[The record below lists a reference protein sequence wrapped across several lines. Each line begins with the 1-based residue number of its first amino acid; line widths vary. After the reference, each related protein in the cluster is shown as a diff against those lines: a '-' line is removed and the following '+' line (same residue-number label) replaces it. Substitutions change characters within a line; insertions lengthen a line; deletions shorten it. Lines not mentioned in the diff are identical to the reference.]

1 MTRLNE
7 MKIVPVVLAGGTG
20 TRLWPLSRSA
30 LPKQF
35 IALTSDKTLFQE
47 TLLRTPPG
55 AEFHD
60 PVVVTNGDY
69 RFYVQRQAA
78 EIGVTPT
85 IILEPARRDSAPAL
99 VAAAAY
105 VARRYGPET
114 LVLALASD
122 HVMLETDK
130 FRACVATAAEAAALG
145 HIVTFGIT
153 PDFPRTSYGY
163 IKLGD
168 ALTVA
173 GAYKVASFVEKP
185 DAVTAQTYVDAG
197 YLWNSGNFVFP
208 AGLLISEASTYEPD
222 LAANAVA
229 SLELAVEDLGFIRL
243 DPKTFEAAPAKSID
257 FAVLERTSSAAV
269 VRGTFTWSDVGSWDA
284 VHEVGATDA
293 DGNVVQGAVML
304 LDSTGSYV
312 RSDGPLVACIGLE
325 NVSVVATADAVLVMP
340 TGRSQDV
347 KALVTQ
353 LQKSNRHEA
362 DVHQI
367 VHRPWGTYETVC
379 LGDRFQVKKIV
390 VEPGGVLSLQK
401 HHHRAEHWIV
411 VRGTA
416 EVSLAER
423 KFTVHENESTYIPI
437 GGVHRLANPGR
448 IPLELI
454 EVQTGSYLGEDD
466 ILRLEDIY
474 QRA

>member
-1 MTRLNE
+1 

-20 TRLWPLSRSA
+20 TRLWPLSRNS

-35 IALTSDKTLFQE
+35 IALTSDLTLFQK

-55 AEFHD
+55 SDFHV
-60 PVVVTNGDY
+60 PVIITNGDY
-69 RFYVQRQAA
+69 RFYVQRQSAQ
-78 EIGVTPT
+78 IGINPT

-122 HVMLETDK
+122 HEVLEPEL
-130 FRACVATAAEAAALG
+130 FRASVATAAKAAELG
-145 HIVTFGIT
+145 HIVTFGIA
-153 PDFPRTSYGY
+153 PDSPRTCYGY
-163 IKLGD
+163 IKLG
-168 ALTVA
+168 APLEVE
-173 GAYKVASFVEKP
+173 GAYEVASFVEKP
-185 DAVTAQTYVDAG
+185 DAKTAQGYVESG
-197 YLWNSGNFVFP
+197 YLWNSGNFLFP
-208 AGLLISEASTYEPD
+208 AGLLVSEASNFEPD
-222 LAANAVA
+222 LAASAVA
-229 SLELAVEDLGFIRL
+229 ALELAAEDIGFIRL
-243 DPKTFEAAPAKSID
+243 DPKAFEAAPAKSID
-257 FAVLERTSSAAV
+257 FAVLEHTRKAAV

-284 VHEVGATDA
+284 VHEVCTADA
-293 DGNVVQGAVML
+293 DGNVVQGPVAL
-304 LDSTGSYV
+304 LDSTDSYV

-416 EVSLAER
+416 EVTLAER
-423 KFTVHENESTYIPI
+423 KFTVNENESTYIPI

-466 ILRLEDIY
+466 IHRFEDIY